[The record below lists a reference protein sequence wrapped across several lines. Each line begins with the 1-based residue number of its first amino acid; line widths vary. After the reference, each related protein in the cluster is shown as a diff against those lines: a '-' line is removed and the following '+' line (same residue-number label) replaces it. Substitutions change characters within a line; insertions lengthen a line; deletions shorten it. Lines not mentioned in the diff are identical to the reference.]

1 MLILVCLQKK
11 FKRFPNYQGDKA
23 QFLTHGCKFVMVRK
37 ILLSALWQGSLVLKP
52 SLYPALLLSVSQKHQ
67 LTMKARMEKISV
79 DVAVAINH
87 CSLRKSTSMAQVF
100 KTVEFSIDF
109 IRRS

>member
-1 MLILVCLQKK
+1 MAGK
-11 FKRFPNYQGDKA
+11 FG
-23 QFLTHGCKFVMVRK
+23 KFG
-37 ILLSALWQGSLVLKP
+37 LLKP
-52 SLYPALLLSVSQKHQ
+52 SLYPALSLSMSQKHQ
-67 LTMKARMEKISV
+67 LTMKAQTEKISV
-79 DVAVAINH
+79 DVAVAINQ